1 MTQEE
6 RRQMIES
13 YGAAY
18 DRLVEAIGA
27 LPRRMW
33 TYRPASGEWTIHEIL
48 IHIADSEANSF
59 IRARRFIAEPGSTV
73 MAYDQDLWAVRLDY
87 HNRNIEEA
95 LALFREL
102 RRSTYSLVR
111 SLPESTWSN
120 TVSHPE
126 NGVMS
131 MDDWLRI
138 YEAHVPGHIAQMQR
152 VHDAWLQAAAPEE
165 AGA

>member
-6 RRQMIES
+6 RGPMIES

-18 DRLVEAIGA
+18 DRLVEAIDA
-27 LPRRMW
+27 LPREMW
-33 TYRPASGEWTIHEIL
+33 TYRPAPGEWTIHEIL

-73 MAYDQDLWAVRLDY
+73 MAYDQDTWAVRLDY
-87 HNRNIEEA
+87 HSRNIEEA

-111 SLPESTWSN
+111 SLPERTWSN
-120 TVSHPE
+120 TVNHPE

-138 YEAHVPGHIAQMQR
+138 YEAHVPGHIVQMQR
-152 VHDAWLQAAAPEE
+152 VHQAWLRTEAGKEAAA
-165 AGA
+165 